1 MYKGGQNFASKS
13 QLRRIFLVVHL
24 SAYMIH
30 APNSVKPE
38 IALGCC
44 RVIVQHSSTTV
55 FFFKISDVEG
65 RVACL
70 LAGSLLGHQF
80 FHVGPNSGPVLR
92 RIEKLGVITIALFQ
106 RFIKRDMACYVIM

>member
-13 QLRRIFLVVHL
+13 QRRRIFLVVHL

-44 RVIVQHSSTTV
+44 RVIVQQQ

-65 RVACL
+65 R
-70 LAGSLLGHQF
+70 
-80 FHVGPNSGPVLR
+80 
-92 RIEKLGVITIALFQ
+92 
-106 RFIKRDMACYVIM
+106 